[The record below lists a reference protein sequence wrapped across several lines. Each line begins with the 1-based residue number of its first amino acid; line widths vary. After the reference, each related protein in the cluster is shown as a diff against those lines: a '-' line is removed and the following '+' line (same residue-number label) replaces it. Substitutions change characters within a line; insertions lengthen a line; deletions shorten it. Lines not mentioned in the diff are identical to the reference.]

1 MLKYTMNDETRTDQ
15 WKSKLGV
22 ILAVSGAAVGFGNF
36 LRFPGLASEYGGA
49 AFMLA
54 YFASFFLLGI
64 PLAWLEW
71 SIGRHGGQ
79 LKAHSAVGVYHK
91 ITRNKTTWKI
101 FGIVSIMVTLGI
113 AMYYLYLEAWALG
126 YAYHTLMGN
135 LQLGSSAEFVQFF
148 NTFTGMGENGS
159 TFDLSQTSVLIFLL
173 ITLILNF
180 MVIYR
185 GLSRGIELFCK
196 ICIPML
202 IVCAVIILVRV
213 LTLGTPDANYPNRN
227 IDQALG
233 YMWNPDRVMLQATI
247 DGQDKTLD
255 MVPAGSTAEQEA
267 QMVATLQ
274 AQYPETEVRLV
285 KISFWAGLM
294 NPELW
299 LAAAGQVFYTLSFGQ
314 AVILGY
320 ASYVRKEQ
328 DIALSGITSAAIN
341 EVAEVGLAGM
351 IIVPAACAFLGVAAA
366 AGCSTF
372 GLGFNVLPQ
381 VFASMPGGQ
390 IFGFLFFIL
399 LFIAAISSSISFFIP
414 GMTLLS
420 DYIKM
425 PRLLNIIVSLSIIL
439 VGTFM
444 VIWFTEDN
452 FIALDT
458 IDSVVVTLGLFI
470 STAGMLYVGNV
481 IWGTKNVMKELRDN
495 ALLRVPNGLYYVLR
509 YVTPSILFVIVASWL
524 YQNIFVKVSEPIQ
537 RIIDLKMGAVLP
549 LLWVAIIVIAFII
562 ISARARTDY

>member
-1 MLKYTMNDETRTDQ
+1 M
-15 WKSKLGV
+15 
-22 ILAVSGAAVGFGNF
+22 I
-36 LRFPGLASEYGGA
+36 
-49 AFMLA
+49 A
-54 YFASFFLLGI
+54 YFCSFILLGI

-79 LKAHSAVGVYHK
+79 LNAHSAVGVYHK
-91 ITRNKTTWKI
+91 ITGNKSTWKI
-101 FGIVSIMVTLGI
+101 FGIVSIMVTISI
-113 AMYYLYLEAWALG
+113 AMYYLYLEAWVLG
-126 YAYHTLMGN
+126 YAYHTIMGD
-135 LQLGSSAEFVQFF
+135 LKLGSSAEFVSFF
-148 NTFTGMGENGS
+148 NTFTGMGSNGAA
-159 TFDLSQTSVLIFLL
+159 FDLSQTSVLIFLL
-173 ITLILNF
+173 IALVLNF
-180 MVIYR
+180 IVIYR

-196 ICIPML
+196 VCIPLL
-202 IVCAVIILVRV
+202 IMCAIIILVRV
-213 LTLGTPDANYPNRN
+213 LTLGTPDANFPNRN

-247 DGQDKTLD
+247 DGKTKTLD
-255 MVPAGSTAEQEA
+255 MVPAGSTPEQENELIA
-267 QMVATLQ
+267 QVQ
-274 AQYPETEVRLV
+274 AQYPDTEIRTVA
-285 KISFWAGLM
+285 ISFWQGVM

-328 DIALSGITSAAIN
+328 DIALSGISAASVN
-341 EVAEVGLAGM
+341 ELAEVGLAGM
-351 IIVPAACAFLGVAAA
+351 IIVPAASAFLGVAAA

-414 GMTLLS
+414 GMTLIS

-425 PRLLNIIVSLSIIL
+425 PRLLNIITTLLIIL

-444 VIWFTEDN
+444 VIWFSEDN

-458 IDSVVVTLGLFI
+458 LDSIVVTLGLFI

-481 IWGTKNVMKELRDN
+481 IWGTNNVMKELRQH
-495 ALLRVPNGLYYVLR
+495 ALLRVPNALYYVIR
-509 YVTPSILFVIVASWL
+509 YVSPSILFVIVAAWL

-537 RIIDLKMGAVLP
+537 RVLDLQMGAVLP
-549 LLWVAIIVIAFII
+549 LLWVFIIVIAFII
-562 ISARARTDY
+562 ISRRKHIG

>member
-1 MLKYTMNDETRTDQ
+1 MSQADKSEH

-49 AFMLA
+49 AFMVA

-79 LKAHSAVGVYHK
+79 LNAHSAVGVYHK

-113 AMYYLYLEAWALG
+113 AMYYIYLEAWALG

-135 LQLGSSAEFVQFF
+135 LQLSSSAEFVQFF
-148 NTFTGMGENGS
+148 NTFTGAGTNGAA
-159 TFDLSQTSVLIFLL
+159 FDLSKTSVLIFLL
-173 ITLILNF
+173 IALVLNF
-180 MVIYR
+180 IVIYR
-185 GLSRGIELFCK
+185 GLSKGIELFCK

-202 IVCAVIILVRV
+202 ILCAVIILVRV

-247 DGQDKTLD
+247 DGKNKTLD
-255 MVPAGSTAEQEA
+255 MLPAGSTPAQEA
-267 QMVATLQ
+267 QLIADVQ
-274 AQYPETEVRLV
+274 AQYPKTEIRSVH
-285 KISFWAGLM
+285 ITFWQGLM

-328 DIALSGITSAAIN
+328 DIALSGISAAAIN
-341 EVAEVGLAGM
+341 ELAEVGLAGM
-351 IIVPAACAFLGVAAA
+351 IIVPAASAFLGVAAA

-381 VFASMPGGQ
+381 VFATMPGGQ
-390 IFGFLFFIL
+390 IFGFLFFLL

-414 GMTLLS
+414 TMTLVS

-425 PRLLNIIVSLSIIL
+425 PRLMNIILTLSMIL
-439 VGTFM
+439 IGTAM

-470 STAGMLYVGNV
+470 STAGMLYVGNK
-481 IWGTKNVMKELRDN
+481 IWGTDNVISELRQA
-495 ALLRVPNGLYYVLR
+495 ALMRVPHALYYILR

-524 YQNIFVKVSEPIQ
+524 YQNIFVKVSDPIQ
-537 RIIDLKMGAVLP
+537 RVLDLQLGAVLP
-549 LLWVAIIVIAFII
+549 LVWVFILMVTFLIITT
-562 ISARARTDY
+562 RKTPLE

>member
-1 MLKYTMNDETRTDQ
+1 MNQAARTDR

-49 AFMLA
+49 AFMIA
-54 YFASFFLLGI
+54 YFCSFILLGI

-79 LKAHSAVGVYHK
+79 LNAHSAVGVYHK
-91 ITRNKTTWKI
+91 ITGNKSTWKI
-101 FGIVSIMVTLGI
+101 FGIVSIMVTISI
-113 AMYYLYLEAWALG
+113 AMYYLYLEAWVLG
-126 YAYHTLMGN
+126 YAYHTIMGD
-135 LQLGSSAEFVQFF
+135 LKLGSSAEFVSFF
-148 NTFTGMGENGS
+148 NTFTGMGSNGAA
-159 TFDLSQTSVLIFLL
+159 FDLSQTSVLIFLL
-173 ITLILNF
+173 IALVLNF
-180 MVIYR
+180 IVIYR

-196 ICIPML
+196 VCIPLL
-202 IVCAVIILVRV
+202 IMCAIIILVRV

-233 YMWNPDRVMLQATI
+233 YMWNPDRMMLQATI
-247 DGQDKTLD
+247 DGKSKTLD
-255 MVPAGSTAEQEA
+255 MVPAGSTPDQESQLIA
-267 QMVATLQ
+267 QVQ
-274 AQYPETEVRLV
+274 AQYPDTEIRTVA
-285 KISFWAGLM
+285 ISFWQGVM

-328 DIALSGITSAAIN
+328 DIALSGISAASVN
-341 EVAEVGLAGM
+341 ELAEVGLAGM
-351 IIVPAACAFLGVAAA
+351 IIVPAASAFLGVAAA

-414 GMTLLS
+414 GMTLIS

-425 PRLLNIIVSLSIIL
+425 PRLLNIITTLLIIL

-444 VIWFTEDN
+444 VIWFSEDN

-458 IDSVVVTLGLFI
+458 LDSIVVTLGLFI

-481 IWGTKNVMKELRDN
+481 IWGTKNVMNELRQH
-495 ALLRVPNGLYYVLR
+495 ALLRVPNSLYYVIR
-509 YVTPSILFVIVASWL
+509 YVSPSILFVIVAAWL

-537 RIIDLKMGAVLP
+537 RVLDLQMGAVLP
-549 LLWVAIIVIAFII
+549 LLWVFIIVIAFII
-562 ISARARTDY
+562 ISRRKHLG

>member
-1 MLKYTMNDETRTDQ
+1 MNQAARTDR

-49 AFMLA
+49 AFMIA
-54 YFASFFLLGI
+54 YFCSFILLGI

-79 LKAHSAVGVYHK
+79 LNAHSAVGVYHK
-91 ITRNKTTWKI
+91 ITGNKTTWKI
-101 FGIVSIMVTLGI
+101 FGIVSIMVTIGI

-126 YAYHTLMGN
+126 YAYHTIMGDLN
-135 LQLGSSAEFVQFF
+135 LNSSAEFVHFF
-148 NTFTGMGENGS
+148 NTFTGMGTNGAA
-159 TFDLSQTSVLIFLL
+159 FDLSQTSVLIFLL
-173 ITLILNF
+173 IALVLNF
-180 MVIYR
+180 IVIYR

-196 ICIPML
+196 VCIPLL
-202 IVCAVIILVRV
+202 IMCAIIILVRV
-213 LTLGTPDANYPNRN
+213 LTLGTPDANFPNRN

-247 DGQDKTLD
+247 DGKTKTLD
-255 MVPAGSTAEQEA
+255 MVPAGSTPEQENELIA
-267 QMVATLQ
+267 QVQ
-274 AQYPETEVRLV
+274 AQYPDTEIRTVA
-285 KISFWAGLM
+285 ISFWQGVM

-328 DIALSGITSAAIN
+328 DIALSGISAASVN
-341 EVAEVGLAGM
+341 ELAEVGLAGM
-351 IIVPAACAFLGVAAA
+351 IIVPAASAFLGVAAA

-414 GMTLLS
+414 GMTLIS

-425 PRLLNIIVSLSIIL
+425 PRLLNIITTLLIIL

-444 VIWFTEDN
+444 VIWFSEDN

-458 IDSVVVTLGLFI
+458 LDSIVVTLGLFI

-481 IWGTKNVMKELRDN
+481 IWGTKNVMNELRQH
-495 ALLRVPNGLYYVLR
+495 ALLRVPNSLYYVIR
-509 YVTPSILFVIVASWL
+509 YVSPSILFVIVAAWL

-537 RIIDLKMGAVLP
+537 RVLDLQMGAVLP
-549 LLWVAIIVIAFII
+549 LLWVFIIVIAFII
-562 ISARARTDY
+562 ISRRKHIG

>member
-1 MLKYTMNDETRTDQ
+1 M
-15 WKSKLGV
+15 
-22 ILAVSGAAVGFGNF
+22 I
-36 LRFPGLASEYGGA
+36 
-49 AFMLA
+49 A
-54 YFASFFLLGI
+54 YFISFFLLGI

-79 LKAHSAVGVYHK
+79 LNAHSAVGIYHK

-101 FGIVSIMVTLGI
+101 FGIVSIMVTVAI
-113 AMYYLYLEAWALG
+113 AMYYIYLEAWALG
-126 YAYHTLMGN
+126 YAYHTIMGDLN
-135 LQLGSSAEFVQFF
+135 LSSSAEFVNFF
-148 NTFTGMGENGS
+148 NTFTGMGTNGAA
-159 TFDLSQTSVLIFLL
+159 FDLSQTSVLIFLL
-173 ITLILNF
+173 IALVLNF
-180 MVIYR
+180 IVIYR

-196 ICIPML
+196 VCIPLL
-202 IVCAVIILVRV
+202 IMCAIIILVRV

-227 IDQALG
+227 IDQAFG

-247 DGQDKTLD
+247 NGKTKTVD
-255 MVPAGSTAEQEA
+255 MVPAGGTPEQDA
-267 QMVATLQ
+267 QFIAQVQ
-274 AQYPETEVRLV
+274 SQYPDTEIRTVA
-285 KISFWAGLM
+285 ISFWQGVM

-299 LAAAGQVFYTLSFGQ
+299 LAAAGQVFFTLSFGQ

-320 ASYVRKEQ
+320 ASYIRKEQ
-328 DIALSGITSAAIN
+328 DIALSGLSAASIN
-341 EVAEVGLAGM
+341 ELVEVGLAGM
-351 IIVPAACAFLGVAAA
+351 IIVPAASAFLGVAAA
-366 AGCSTF
+366 AACSTF

-414 GMTLLS
+414 GMTLIS

-425 PRLLNIIVSLSIIL
+425 PRLLNIFTTLFIIL

-444 VIWFTEDN
+444 VIWFSEDN

-458 IDSVVVTLGLFI
+458 LDSIVVTLGLFI

-481 IWGTKNVMKELRDN
+481 IWGTKNVMNELRQH
-495 ALLRVPNGLYYVLR
+495 ALLHVPNALYYVIR
-509 YVTPSILFVIVASWL
+509 YVSPSILFVIVAAWL

-537 RIIDLKMGAVLP
+537 RVLDLQMGAVLP
-549 LLWVAIIVIAFII
+549 LLWVFIIVIAFII
-562 ISARARTDY
+562 ISRRKHLG

>member
-1 MLKYTMNDETRTDQ
+1 MNQKAATNA

-49 AFMLA
+49 AFMIA
-54 YFASFFLLGI
+54 YFISFSLLGI

-79 LKAHSAVGVYHK
+79 LDAHSAVGIYHK
-91 ITRNKTTWKI
+91 MTRNKTTWKI

-126 YAYHTLMGN
+126 YAYHTIMGHLELSN
-135 LQLGSSAEFVQFF
+135 SSEFVNFF
-148 NTFTGMGENGS
+148 NTFTGMGSNGS
-159 TFDLSQTSVLIFLL
+159 AFDLSQTSVLIFLFVA
-173 ITLILNF
+173 LILNF
-180 MVIYR
+180 IVIYR

-196 ICIPML
+196 VCIPLL
-202 IVCAVIILVRV
+202 ILCAIIILIRV

-247 DGQDKTLD
+247 DGQVKTLD
-255 MVPAGSTAEQEA
+255 MVPAGSTAEQ
-267 QMVATLQ
+267 ATLLIAQHQ
-274 AQYPETEVRLV
+274 AQYPDTEVRAV
-285 KISFWAGLM
+285 AISFWQGVM

-320 ASYVRKEQ
+320 ASYIRNEQ
-328 DIALSGITSAAIN
+328 DIALSGITAASIN

-351 IIVPAACAFLGVAAA
+351 IIVPAASAFLGVAAA

-372 GLGFNVLPQ
+372 GLGFSVLPQ
-381 VFASMPGGQ
+381 VFAAMPGGQ
-390 IFGFLFFIL
+390 LFGFLFFTL

-414 GMTLLS
+414 CMTLLS
-420 DYIKM
+420 DYIKI
-425 PRLLNIIVSLSIIL
+425 PRLLNIFTTLFIIL
-439 VGTFM
+439 VGTAM

-470 STAGMLYVGNV
+470 STAGMLYVGNL
-481 IWGTKNVMKELRDN
+481 IWGTKNVMNELRQH
-495 ALLRVPNGLYYVLR
+495 ALLRVPKAFQYVIR
-509 YVTPSILFVIVASWL
+509 YVTPSILFVIVTAWL
-524 YQNIFVKVSEPIQ
+524 YQNIFVKVSKPIQ
-537 RIIDLKMGAVLP
+537 RVLDLQMGAVLP
-549 LLWVAIIVIAFII
+549 LMWVAILFIAFLI
-562 ISARARTDY
+562 ISARKSDFH